1 MIDWNQNM
9 DEAPRDGTPFLGG
22 WYDEDGDWAWDRCIW
37 CKTPHVPLSGFHA
50 TQGDPEYW
58 DLVPLT
64 HWAPINAPED
74 KNDETPNP

>member
-9 DEAPRDGTPFLGG
+9 DEAPRDGNPVPRWMVRRGRGLGVG
-22 WYDEDGDWAWDRCIW
+22 QVHLVQNAAR
-37 CKTPHVPLSGFHA
+37 PLYGFHA

-64 HWAPINAPED
+64 HWAPD
-74 KNDETPNP
+74 